1 MAGGGGGGLR
11 GREEDRE
18 KTSSEEQ
25 RSAEFIPKKAVP
37 FALSFSLLR
46 STCCALFLLLP
57 LKNDQGRTLVSSSFL
72 AKWKTVPVREREEET
87 GERGGS
93 DWTIERVRQ
102 ERKEEKKRTNM
113 RVRTAFFCPSRGPFP
128 SPCHALSTSTNLAPR
143 LSNRGSSSA
152 VARAKPAVDRGFPLA
167 ASSARGANAAESE
180 GSRRAGGGGIGA
192 VCCIDGL
199 EER

>member
-1 MAGGGGGGLR
+1 MGGGG
-11 GREEDRE
+11 EEERE
-18 KTSSEEQ
+18 KRLRLRLKKREAMFDRRLKKKQ
-25 RSAEFIPKKAVP
+25 SAAV
-37 FALSFSLLR
+37 
-46 STCCALFLLLP
+46 
-57 LKNDQGRTLVSSSFL
+57 
-72 AKWKTVPVREREEET
+72 E
-87 GERGGS
+87 
-93 DWTIERVRQ
+93 
-102 ERKEEKKRTNM
+102 EEKKRTNM